1 MFPNLL
7 SYHRRYEAQTEV
19 QPFLLYMT
27 MRNLETEQ
35 NGYKS
40 GCGVKNFTMA
50 LASTALQKETK
61 LIVLLSSFSIKFIY
75 LFIIDFFFIKKMII
89 RYSINVYKTVTR

>member
-1 MFPNLL
+1 
-7 SYHRRYEAQTEV
+7 
-19 QPFLLYMT
+19 
-27 MRNLETEQ
+27 
-35 NGYKS
+35 
-40 GCGVKNFTMA
+40 MA

-75 LFIIDFFFIKKMII
+75 LFIIEFFFFIKKKMI